1 MENEWRVKWVSQL
14 SNVCTIYPVGEN
26 RVLPHPFSDDLGE
39 RGSPLRVYECKEIYK
54 RCIDSTAAIIFH
66 SSFSIFNS
74 DIPLHIAQVKS
85 IIFV

>member
-1 MENEWRVKWVSQL
+1 MENEWRVKWVPQL
-14 SNVCTIYPVGEN
+14 SNVCTIYSAGEHS
-26 RVLPHPFSDDLGE
+26 VLPHPFNDDLGKHC
-39 RGSPLRVYECKEIYK
+39 SPLRVYECKCIYK
-54 RCIDSTAAIIFH
+54 RRIDSTAVIIFH